1 MTKARTRAAKIR
13 AKRAAAALPGLA
25 PIKPRKKQGRARMAE
40 IKADPEESRLALEIR
55 ANRMGKNGGDP
66 KVRAEMRSQSLTGQ
80 AGAALALSE
89 APDTAK
95 RLAALYGDFCACYER
110 YTRIA
115 LEVGCH
121 AKSGKIEMLPNPMP
135 DAMEYTPDLRTE
147 DERHRAAIN
156 KWGEWKHKLNQ
167 IGMGHASA
175 IWTAFHGFR
184 DLHEGGK
191 VTAAGARF
199 VAAMVVLDGAS

>member
-13 AKRAAAALPGLA
+13 AKRAAAGLPGLA
-25 PIKPRKKQGRARMAE
+25 AIPERKKRGGARMAE
-40 IKADPEESRLALEIR
+40 IKSDPEASQVALAAR
-55 ANRMGKNGGDP
+55 ANHMGKDGSNP
-66 KVRAEMRSQSLTGQ
+66 KVRAEMRSQSLAGQ
-80 AGAALALSE
+80 AGAALTLST

-95 RLAALYGDFCACYER
+95 RLAALYCDFCACYER

-156 KWGEWKHKLNQ
+156 KWGEWKGRLNQ
-167 IGMGHASA
+167 IGVGHTSA

-184 DLHEGGK
+184 DLHDGAK

-199 VAAMVVLDGAS
+199 VAAMELLDQGA